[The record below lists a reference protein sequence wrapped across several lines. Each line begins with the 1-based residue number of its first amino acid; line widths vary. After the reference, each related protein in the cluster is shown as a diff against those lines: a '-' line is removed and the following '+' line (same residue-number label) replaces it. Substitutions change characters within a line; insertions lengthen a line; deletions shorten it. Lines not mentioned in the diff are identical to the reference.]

1 MKRIC
6 LLACLLFTLL
16 CTTALA
22 DSPRFDNMRT
32 VVIVQTNQDS
42 YAARF
47 MKKRL
52 TEPFRIPYWDR
63 IESTEVLD
71 PAELTPDTMRALAVK
86 YKADVVV
93 APIVNT
99 WYWTQRH
106 IFFLDDDDIITECM
120 YNLTVF
126 AYSTQQDTLK
136 SYSARGYERESI
148 ASLNDPN
155 EILTEAMDK
164 IMKKLPYKRIPTD
177 IENPSPVLQTKTTDG
192 GATIIAN
199 TQPVMV

>member
-63 IESTEVLD
+63 IESTEILD

-177 IENPSPVLQTKTTDG
+177 IEKPSPVLQTKTTDG

>member
-16 CTTALA
+16 CAPALA

-177 IENPSPVLQTKTTDG
+177 IEKPSPVLQTKTTDG

>member
-6 LLACLLFTLL
+6 LLAYLLFTLL

-177 IENPSPVLQTKTTDG
+177 IEKPSPVLQTKTTDG

>member
-6 LLACLLFTLL
+6 TLACLFFVLL
-16 CTTALA
+16 AMTAFA

-32 VVIVQTNQDS
+32 VLIVQTNQDS
-42 YAARF
+42 YAAHF
-47 MKKRL
+47 MKQRL
-52 TEPFRIPYWDR
+52 RAPFRIPYWDR
-63 IESTEVLD
+63 VETTEVLD
-71 PAELTPDTMRALAVK
+71 PQELTQDRMRALASQ

-99 WYWTQRH
+99 WYWTQH
-106 IFFLDDDDIITECM
+106 HVFFFDDDDLITEYM

-126 AYSTQQDTLK
+126 AYNTQQDTLK

-177 IENPSPVLQTKTTDG
+177 IEKPSPVLQTKTTDG
-192 GATIIAN
+192 GATILTN
-199 TQPVMV
+199 TQPMMI

>member
-16 CTTALA
+16 CATALA

-42 YAARF
+42 YAAKF

-71 PAELTPDTMRALAVK
+71 LAEITPDTMRALAVK

-155 EILTEAMDK
+155 EILTEAMDQ

-177 IENPSPVLQTKTTDG
+177 IEKPSPVLQTKTTDG

>member
-177 IENPSPVLQTKTTDG
+177 IEKPSPVLQTKTTDG

>member
-6 LLACLLFTLL
+6 TLACLFFVLL
-16 CTTALA
+16 AMTAFA

-32 VVIVQTNQDS
+32 VLIVQTNQDS

-47 MKKRL
+47 MKQRL
-52 TEPFRIPYWDR
+52 RAPFRIPYWDR
-63 IESTEVLD
+63 VETTEVLD
-71 PAELTPDTMRALAVK
+71 PQELTQDRMRALASQ

-99 WYWTQRH
+99 WYW
-106 IFFLDDDDIITECM
+106 
-120 YNLTVF
+120 
-126 AYSTQQDTLK
+126 TQQDTLK

-177 IENPSPVLQTKTTDG
+177 IEKPSPVLQTKTTDG
-192 GATIIAN
+192 GATILTN
-199 TQPVMV
+199 TQPMMI